1 MTVLSMFAISSVP
14 KQNTVAAEGMPGCLI
29 MPKIDPPGK
38 LFYVVVNLYDVAL
51 TSPRFRN

>member
-1 MTVLSMFAISSVP
+1 MTVLSISAISSVP
-14 KQNTVAAEGMPGCLI
+14 KQNTVAAEGMLGCLI

-38 LFYVVVNLYDVAL
+38 LFYVVVLYDVAL